1 MWRFVVGRTM
11 FRIGGFRIG
20 MAVAPH
26 TPPVAIARPAMPTR
40 KQQALAA
47 IIAHIRRTGHSPSIG
62 EIAAALGVGL
72 TRAKALVHQLAV
84 DKSIERAAG
93 AQRAT
98 SVPGLFEQLV
108 LEKLRA
114 DGWVVDRDA
123 LDPCPKGQLPLVAV
137 LEHIPDPD

>member
-1 MWRFVVGRTM
+1 
-11 FRIGGFRIG
+11 
-20 MAVAPH
+20 
-26 TPPVAIARPAMPTR
+26 MPTR

-93 AQRAT
+93 AQRAI

-123 LDPCPKGQLPLVAV
+123 LDPCPK
-137 LEHIPDPD
+137 